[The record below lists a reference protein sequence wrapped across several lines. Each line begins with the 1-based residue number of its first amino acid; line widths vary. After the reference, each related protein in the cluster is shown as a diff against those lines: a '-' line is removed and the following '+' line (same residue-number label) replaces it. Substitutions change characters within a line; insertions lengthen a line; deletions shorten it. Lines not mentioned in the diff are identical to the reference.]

1 MRVCVSARVLSCA
14 CVYECGDSESF
25 MISFFL
31 FTHRLV
37 SVDYMDCPG
46 GEHGLMGGGGAGS
59 PQ

>member
-1 MRVCVSARVLSCA
+1 MLSCA

-25 MISFFL
+25 MISFFM

-46 GEHGLMGGGGAGS
+46 GEHGLMGGEGVRGGRRGE
-59 PQ
+59 PNRE